1 MGGHAG
7 ALWAAHDGLQPV
19 RPLAEGWRLGET
31 FRPFAVRSRRLALHD
46 RLVRRQGSSTW
57 NRRPKKGACQTE
69 ETGRSRGGLTTK
81 VHAVTDAQGRVAA
94 LKLSPGQDHDLGPA
108 YDLVDAVP
116 ADTVL
121 LADKAY
127 DADAFMEALAERDIC
142 PNIPNRSNRKEKRGF
157 FPSLYKLRNAVE
169 RFFSKLKHFRRIA
182 TRYEK
187 RADNFLALC
196 QLASA
201 RILMRGL

>member
-1 MGGHAG
+1 MG
-7 ALWAAHDGLQPV
+7 AAFPV
-19 RPLAEGWRLGET
+19 FADRSCFLA
-31 FRPFAVRSRRLALHD
+31 VHD
-46 RLVRRQGSSTW
+46 RLLRRQGSPAR
-57 NRRPKKGACQTE
+57 NGRPKRGGLPTE

-81 VHAVTDAQGRVAA
+81 LHAVTDAQGRVAA
-94 LKLSPGQDHDLGPA
+94 LKLSPGQAHDLAAA
-108 YDLVDAVP
+108 YDLLDAVP

-127 DADAFMEALAERDIC
+127 DADAFMDALAERDIC

-169 RFFSKLKHFRRIA
+169 RFFSKLKRFRRIA

-187 RADNFLALC
+187 RAANFLAMC

-201 RILMRGL
+201 RILMRDL

>member
-1 MGGHAG
+1 M
-7 ALWAAHDGLQPV
+7 
-19 RPLAEGWRLGET
+19 
-31 FRPFAVRSRRLALHD
+31 
-46 RLVRRQGSSTW
+46 
-57 NRRPKKGACQTE
+57 
-69 ETGRSRGGLTTK
+69 
-81 VHAVTDAQGRVAA
+81 HAVTDAQGRVAA
-94 LKLSPGQDHDLGPA
+94 LKLSPGQDHDLAAA
-108 YDLVDAVP
+108 YDLLDAIP

-127 DADAFMEALAERDIC
+127 DADAFMEALAERQIC

-187 RADNFLALC
+187 RSDNFLAMC

>member
-1 MGGHAG
+1 M
-7 ALWAAHDGLQPV
+7 
-19 RPLAEGWRLGET
+19 
-31 FRPFAVRSRRLALHD
+31 
-46 RLVRRQGSSTW
+46 
-57 NRRPKKGACQTE
+57 
-69 ETGRSRGGLTTK
+69 
-81 VHAVTDAQGRVAA
+81 HAVTDREGRVAA
-94 LKLSPGQDHDLGPA
+94 LKLSPGQEHDLSAA
-108 YDLVDAVP
+108 YDLLDAVP

-121 LADKAY
+121 IADKAY

-187 RADNFLALC
+187 RSKRRA
-196 QLASA
+196 
-201 RILMRGL
+201 G

>member
-1 MGGHAG
+1 M
-7 ALWAAHDGLQPV
+7 
-19 RPLAEGWRLGET
+19 
-31 FRPFAVRSRRLALHD
+31 
-46 RLVRRQGSSTW
+46 
-57 NRRPKKGACQTE
+57 
-69 ETGRSRGGLTTK
+69 
-81 VHAVTDAQGRVAA
+81 HAVTDRDGRVAA
-94 LKLSPGQDHDLGPA
+94 LGLSPGQERDLGAA
-108 YDLVDAVP
+108 YDLIDAVP

-121 LADKAY
+121 VADKAY

-142 PNIPNRSNRKEKRGF
+142 PNIPNRKEKRGF
-157 FPSLYKLRNAVE
+157 FPSFYKLRNAVE

-187 RADNFLALC
+187 RSDNFLAMG